1 MTELPE
7 FEAPPLV
14 EVSLGVQFHALPALR
29 PIELGALRDA
39 WRAEYP
45 LVQELPPLPPQI
57 ESETPG
63 IPALQFSLG
72 LPQARL
78 WFLTTAQSQL
88 VQVQSDRFIV
98 NWRQTPDDAEYPRYA
113 TVREAFQQRL
123 DDLIAFL
130 DDRQFGSI
138 KVTQVE
144 ATYINAIDPPPGQTR
159 LGDLTRVFRH
169 WHPLDAHHLAGPD
182 QARAAFA
189 FSVPSLGRPPV
200 RMYVSADP
208 AVRPD
213 GRPAHFLTMTVRG
226 APVESD
232 RDAALR
238 FLDEAHDHL
247 VHSFAEL
254 TPESMHAEWRRTR

>member
-1 MTELPE
+1 MTDLPE

-14 EVSLGVQFHALPALR
+14 EVSLGIQFNAIPALR

-39 WRAEYP
+39 WREAYP

-63 IPALQFSLG
+63 IPAVQFSLG
-72 LPQARL
+72 VPQARL
-78 WFLTTAQSQL
+78 WFLTATQSQL
-88 VQVQSDRFIV
+88 IQIQNDRFIV
-98 NWRQTPDDAEYPRYA
+98 NWRQTPDDAEYPRY
-113 TVREAFQQRL
+113 TSVREAFQARL
-123 DDLIAFL
+123 DDLIEFVEQ
-130 DDRQFGSI
+130 RNFGSI
-138 KVTQVE
+138 RVTQVE
-144 ATYINAIDPPPGQTR
+144 ATYINAIDPPPGQTK

-169 WHPLDAHHLAGPD
+169 WHSFEGHHLADPD

-189 FSVPSLGRPPV
+189 FAIPDLGLPPV

-208 AVRPD
+208 AIRPD
-213 GRPAHFLTMTVRG
+213 GKPAHFLTMTVRG
-226 APVESD
+226 APADVD

-238 FLDEAHDHL
+238 FLDEAHGHL

-254 TPESMHAEWRRTR
+254 TPELMHKEWRRTR